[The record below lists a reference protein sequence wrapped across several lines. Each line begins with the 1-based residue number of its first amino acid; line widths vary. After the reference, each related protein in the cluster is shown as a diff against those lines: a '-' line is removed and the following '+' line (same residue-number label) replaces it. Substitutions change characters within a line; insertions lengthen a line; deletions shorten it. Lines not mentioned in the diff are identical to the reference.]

1 MCHGKIYRLRINY
14 AERYQIIEDEE
25 ENPSNA
31 LDVAKLILVAGV
43 FIGALLAQSSRAR
56 RGYE

>member
-1 MCHGKIYRLRINY
+1 MCHGEIYRLRINY

-43 FIGALLAQSSRAR
+43 FIGALLGAIIASEA
-56 RGYE
+56 GL